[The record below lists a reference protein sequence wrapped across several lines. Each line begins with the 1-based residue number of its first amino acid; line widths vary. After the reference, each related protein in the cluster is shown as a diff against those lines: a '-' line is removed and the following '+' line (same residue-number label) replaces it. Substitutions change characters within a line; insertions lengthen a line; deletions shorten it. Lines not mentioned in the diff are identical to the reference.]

1 MLRNIEITRLLRYNR
16 ANMKEL
22 FEAEVWL
29 RQMARLRNFV
39 RKNSPRGFRAV
50 LFRMVPKQYNPVK
63 DYMER
68 FRAVLFRMVPK
79 LHHGI
84 PCNSH
89 GFRAVLFRMV
99 PKQFYNYQSKISGFR
114 AVLFRMVPKLI
125 I

>member
-50 LFRMVPKQYNPVK
+50 LFRMVPKLFIFK
-63 DYMER
+63 LRRETS

-79 LHHGI
+79 L
-84 PCNSH
+84 
-89 GFRAVLFRMV
+89 
-99 PKQFYNYQSKISGFR
+99 
-114 AVLFRMVPKLI
+114 
-125 I
+125 

>member
-50 LFRMVPKQYNPVK
+50 LFRMVPKP
-63 DYMER
+63 R
-68 FRAVLFRMVPK
+68 FKASRISSCFRSVLFRMVPK
-79 LHHGI
+79 LYY
-84 PCNSH
+84 
-89 GFRAVLFRMV
+89 FLV
-99 PKQFYNYQSKISGFR
+99 
-114 AVLFRMVPKLI
+114 
-125 I
+125 